1 MLKNIFIEL
10 TSKYCN
16 DITVVNECWIEI
28 QTNYSKRKRYYHILT
43 HLENLWKQLEIV
55 KAHIEDWDTILFT
68 LFYHDIIYSTLSKDN
83 EEQSAFLAEKRMIQL
98 SVPSASIEKCKK
110 QIIATKQHLQNTDS
124 DTNYFTDADL
134 SILGADWEYYF
145 KYMNDVRKEYSIYP
159 NIIYNPGRKKVL
171 QHFLA
176 MDNIYKTAYFF
187 DAFEEQAKQNMEKEI
202 GLL

>member
-10 TSKYCN
+10 TIKFCN
-16 DITVVNECWIEI
+16 DISFVNECWQEIEI
-28 QTNYSKRKRYYHILT
+28 NYTKKKRHYHTLT
-43 HLENLWKQLEIV
+43 HLENLLNQLEIV
-55 KAHIEDWDTILFT
+55 KAQIVDWDTILCT
-68 LFYHDIIYSTLSKDN
+68 LFYHDIIYSALKKDN
-83 EEQSAFLAEKRMIQL
+83 EEQSAKLAEKRLIQMGL
-98 SVPSASIEKCKK
+98 SMPSIEKCKM

-134 SILGADWEYYF
+134 SFLGTDWELYS
-145 KYMNDVRKEYSIYP
+145 KYMNEVRKEYAIYP

-176 MDNIYKTAYFF
+176 MDKIYKTVYFF
-187 DAFEEQAKQNMEKEI
+187 DAFEKQAKLNLEKEI